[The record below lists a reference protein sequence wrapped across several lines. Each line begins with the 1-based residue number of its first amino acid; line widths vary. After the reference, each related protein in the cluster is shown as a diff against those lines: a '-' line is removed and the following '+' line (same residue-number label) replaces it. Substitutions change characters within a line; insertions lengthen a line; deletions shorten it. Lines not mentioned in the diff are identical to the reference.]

1 MYIEKKILKE
11 KDSTSLK
18 GHSNVIWKFC
28 YPISIWSVS
37 MCILGVPINRVLSE
51 RIDLNLLFM
60 SVIYPP
66 SVSSVYY
73 KKKSDRSTE
82 NTHWSVL
89 YNKYYVNLYL
99 SNPQQ
104 IYPLR

>member
-1 MYIEKKILKE
+1 M
-11 KDSTSLK
+11 
-18 GHSNVIWKFC
+18 F
-28 YPISIWSVS
+28 
-37 MCILGVPINRVLSE
+37 ILGVPINRVLSE

-99 SNPQQ
+99 SNPQK